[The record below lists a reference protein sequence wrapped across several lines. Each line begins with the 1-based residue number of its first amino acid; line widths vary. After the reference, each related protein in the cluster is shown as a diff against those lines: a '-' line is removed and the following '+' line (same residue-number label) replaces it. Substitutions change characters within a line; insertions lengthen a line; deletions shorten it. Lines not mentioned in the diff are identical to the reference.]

1 MKNNI
6 PIHISNVNPSGRG
19 MNGAVYDASGVS
31 PTLTT
36 NKGEGLKVR
45 VSAPPCRLM
54 VLSYMTTIIGGSSQI
69 RLV

>member
-6 PIHISNVNPSGRG
+6 PIHIGNVNPSGRG

-36 NKGEGLKVR
+36 NKGEGLKVK
-45 VSAPPCRLM
+45 VSAPPYWLM

>member
-1 MKNNI
+1 MKSNI
-6 PIHISNVNPSGRG
+6 PIHVGNVNPSGRG
-19 MNGAVYDASGVS
+19 MNGAVYDSFGVS

-45 VSAPPCRLM
+45 VSAPPCVQLPYM
-54 VLSYMTTIIGGSSQI
+54 MTTIGGSSRI

>member
-6 PIHISNVNPSGRG
+6 PIHIGNVNPSGRG

-45 VSAPPCRLM
+45 VSAPPP
-54 VLSYMTTIIGGSSQI
+54 VG
-69 RLV
+69 

>member
-1 MKNNI
+1 MKSNAPINI
-6 PIHISNVNPSGRG
+6 GNVNPSGRG

-45 VSAPPCRLM
+45 VSAPPYSLLA
-54 VLSYMTTIIGGSSQI
+54 LSFMMTTIGGSSRI
-69 RLV
+69 RLA